1 MKPKLPAQ
9 IAAVLMLSYLVLNP
23 ASLRAQGAL
32 TPPGPPAPTMKSLD
46 QIEPRTAITNLPVV
60 INASGSYYLTQS
72 FITNFTTDAIS
83 ITTNDITVDLNG
95 FTIRQT
101 TNVPVIVGIRLEN
114 AVNVPLKN
122 VTIKNGT
129 VAGFN
134 APGITCLGIRDC
146 LFENL
151 VSRDCTVNGISIQAF
166 GTAAATG
173 NIVRNCRFCDNSS
186 SGLSFLSGSGN
197 VGNLIENCESAGN
210 ATGFSLAAP
219 GNLIINCRA
228 VGNANNFSIGISNRF
243 GTLVLPLTNSVTVN
257 GSSAG
262 PGSGTTDPFS
272 NLSF

>member
-1 MKPKLPAQ
+1 MKNLKPVVGT
-9 IAAVLMLSYLVLNP
+9 AAVLFLIYSHQS
-23 ASLRAQGAL
+23 AWGQGDL
-32 TPPGPPAPTMKSLD
+32 TPPGPPMPTMKTLD
-46 QIEPRTAITNLPVV
+46 QIEPRTALINVPVV
-60 INASGSYYLTQS
+60 INASGSYYLTRS

-83 ITTNDITVDLNG
+83 INTNDVTLDLNG

-101 TNVPVIVGIRLEN
+101 TNVASIVGIRLEN

-151 VSRDCTVNGISIQAF
+151 VCRECSVNGISVQAF

-173 NIVRNCRFCDNSS
+173 NIVRDCRFDDNSAT
-186 SGLSFLSGSGN
+186 GFTLLSGFGN
-197 VGNLIENCESAGN
+197 VGNLVENCEAAGN
-210 ATGFSLAAP
+210 ATGFSLPAP

-228 VGNANNFSIGISNRF
+228 AGNVNNFSIGTSNRF
-243 GTLVLPLTNSVTVN
+243 GTLVLPLTNSAPVN
-257 GSSAG
+257 GSSSG
-262 PGSGTTDPFS
+262 PGSGTTDPFA
-272 NLSF
+272 NLSY